1 MEVQNT
7 KTPNTMKPS
16 MVIIGAAGVGKTTLA
31 KTLKGKTII
40 ISAES
45 GLLSLQGNDID
56 YISISSINDLRETI
70 AFLNKENDYENL
82 FIDSLTEISRIVLDE
97 MQAEFPDKSD
107 SLKMFGKY
115 SQIMRKVIIT
125 FRDFEQYNV
134 IMTALP
140 KVDKDETNRRFIT
153 ADLTGK
159 VANQLP
165 AYFDLVMH
173 YDFIEDERTLRTM
186 SNERIIAKDR
196 SGKLNEF
203 EKPDLQLILNK
214 IGE

>member
-1 MEVQNT
+1 MKIQNT
-7 KTPNTMKPS
+7 KTPNAMKPS

-70 AFLNKENDYENL
+70 TFLNKENDYENL